1 MPRPEFSTAAGRN
14 SKSKGISGWIQGRKD
29 RKKALAE
36 QTAKIIT
43 DDTAKNETAII
54 DTLSGI
60 DFLHSR
66 LPEDVLEAKSNPSR
80 SCGDLEYAAKALC
93 KTLQKNPQTLS
104 VDLRK
109 LDEKLL
115 AISMMFKQA
124 VEQGDKRA
132 AFAAKAALVRG
143 IHDIRSKVPANSP
156 ELFNQFIEAN
166 VRYLDGW
173 LTLIGHAQVA
183 DRMEQNA
190 KEQKAS
196 LTAKQEKHQKAV
208 EDLKTI
214 LHEDEVKGNIF
225 ADMVQHDSPEE
236 RAKWT
241 QEQRDMHKLMIDR
254 RMDNVLLQLD
264 GLLLY
269 QKETD
274 LASQEHK
281 VETLSSKLASQVIV
295 ADPNLMNKFR
305 EEVDQMFD
313 ALAESDAEI
322 DETLRLMDDI
332 EGRIAQM
339 DNAPGAVRARE
350 AVSEEAESALEEIKK
365 MQEIVIGNQAKKTSE
380 KLRSLGILSKE
391 EEAILKRQAE
401 ENQQKAMEE
410 MLNSAF
416 EETEE
421 TQDDG
426 EELYN

>member
-1 MPRPEFSTAAGRN
+1 
-14 SKSKGISGWIQGRKD
+14 
-29 RKKALAE
+29 
-36 QTAKIIT
+36 
-43 DDTAKNETAII
+43 
-54 DTLSGI
+54 
-60 DFLHSR
+60 
-66 LPEDVLEAKSNPSR
+66 
-80 SCGDLEYAAKALC
+80 
-93 KTLQKNPQTLS
+93 
-104 VDLRK
+104 
-109 LDEKLL
+109 
-115 AISMMFKQA
+115 
-124 VEQGDKRA
+124 
-132 AFAAKAALVRG
+132 
-143 IHDIRSKVPANSP
+143 
-156 ELFNQFIEAN
+156 
-166 VRYLDGW
+166 
-173 LTLIGHAQVA
+173 
-183 DRMEQNA
+183 
-190 KEQKAS
+190 
-196 LTAKQEKHQKAV
+196 
-208 EDLKTI
+208 
-214 LHEDEVKGNIF
+214 
-225 ADMVQHDSPEE
+225 
-236 RAKWT
+236 
-241 QEQRDMHKLMIDR
+241 MHKLMIDR